1 METAT
6 PNNQMIK
13 TKVLYVDDEKSNLVS
28 FKASFRQE
36 FNVLTANS
44 AEEGLEILE
53 NELDT
58 HVVIADQR
66 MPEMTG
72 VQFLAEIR
80 PRYPDVVRILLT
92 GYSDIEAVIGAINR
106 GQVYRYINKPWDYEN
121 IRIALRNAREIYDTK
136 KELKEKNRRLEKAL
150 KELDQFVYSVSHDIR
165 APLTSIQGII
175 NLALLESRESSSKE
189 YFEMIKSMVDKL
201 DTFVHQVIDYY
212 YGNRHNKNFDEI
224 DFATLMENITEGYRY
239 DPETNDIDIKV
250 NLDIKEPLISNK
262 IKMRIIL
269 ANLIANSIKYQ
280 REDNGDKWVK
290 VEITTDKQKAEIL
303 VEDNGIGIEQEQLER
318 VFEMFHRAS
327 HKSIGSGLGLYI
339 VKDSVESLDG
349 DIKMSSQP
357 NKGTRVEIT
366 LPNLKHLEL
375 PEADLS

>member
-36 FNVLTANS
+36 FDVLTANS
-44 AEEGLEILE
+44 AAEGLEMLE

-80 PRYPDVVRILLT
+80 PRYPDIVRILLT
-92 GYSDIEAVIGAINR
+92 GYSDIEAVIGAINK

-175 NLALLESRESSSKE
+175 NLALLESTENSSKE

-224 DFATLMENITEGYRY
+224 DFASLMENITEGYQY
-239 DPETNDIDIKV
+239 DPETKDIDIRVK
-250 NLDIKEPLISNK
+250 LDIKEPFVSNK

-280 REDNGDKWVK
+280 REDNGDKWVR
-290 VEITTDKQKAEIL
+290 VEITTDKEKANIL
-303 VEDNGIGIEQEQLER
+303 VEDNGIGIEKEQLER

-357 NKGTRVEIT
+357 DKGTKVEIT
-366 LPNLKHLEL
+366 LPNLRQQEL
-375 PEADLS
+375 LDTKLS

>member
-36 FNVLTANS
+36 FDVLIASS
-44 AEEGLEILE
+44 AAEGLEMLE

-80 PRYPDVVRILLT
+80 PRYPDIVRILLT
-92 GYSDIEAVIGAINR
+92 GYSDIEAVIGAINK

-175 NLALLESRESSSKE
+175 NLALLESTENSSKE

-224 DFATLMENITEGYRY
+224 DFASLMENITEGYQY
-239 DPETNDIDIKV
+239 DPETKDIDIRVK
-250 NLDIKEPLISNK
+250 LDIKEPFVSNK

-280 REDNGDKWVK
+280 REDNGDKWVR
-290 VEITTDKQKAEIL
+290 VEITTDKEKANIL
-303 VEDNGIGIEQEQLER
+303 VEDNGIGIEKEQLER

-357 NKGTRVEIT
+357 DKGTKVEIT
-366 LPNLKHLEL
+366 LPNLKHRELLE
-375 PEADLS
+375 ANIS